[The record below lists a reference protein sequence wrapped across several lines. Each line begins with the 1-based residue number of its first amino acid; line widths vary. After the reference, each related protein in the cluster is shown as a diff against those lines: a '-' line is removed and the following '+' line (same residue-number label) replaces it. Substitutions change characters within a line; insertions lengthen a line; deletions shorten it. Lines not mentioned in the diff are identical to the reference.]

1 VPGREV
7 FLCALPFFHVFGLSV
22 AMNLPVVIGAC
33 MVLLPNPREVR
44 RMIDSINRYRVSVF
58 PIVPAMVNGINAHPR
73 ARRLDVRSLKLC
85 VSGSAPLPGDTL
97 RRFEEITGGH
107 IVEGYGLTEAS
118 PVTHVNPGQGR
129 RKDGHIGL
137 PLPDTDC
144 RIVSVNDGETD
155 LAAGETGELLIRG
168 PQVMKGYWKAPAETE
183 STLRNGW
190 LYTGDLATVDEE
202 GYFRIVGRKKEM
214 ILAGGYNIYPDEVDR
229 VLMEHPDIVEC
240 ATIGVP
246 DPRRGETVKSFVVA
260 RPGSRLSKEAI
271 DAFCRE
277 RLAAYKVPR
286 EIEFKNELPKSSVLK
301 ILRKELRAEELRRRA
316 AAGTT

>member
-1 VPGREV
+1 
-7 FLCALPFFHVFGLSV
+7 
-22 AMNLPVVIGAC
+22 
-33 MVLLPNPREVR
+33 
-44 RMIDSINRYRVSVF
+44 MIDSINRRRVSVF

-73 ARRLDVRSLKLC
+73 ARRLDVSTLKLC

-97 RRFEEITGGH
+97 RQFERITGGH

-118 PVTHVNPGQGR
+118 PVTHVNPCEGR

-144 RIVSVNDGETD
+144 RIVSADDAKTEVAVGEP
-155 LAAGETGELLIRG
+155 GELLIRG
-168 PQVMKGYWKAPAETE
+168 PQVMKGYWNAPADTAAA
-183 STLRNGW
+183 LRDGW
-190 LYTGDLATVDEE
+190 LYTGDLATVDDE

-246 DPRRGETVKSFVVA
+246 DPRRGETVKSFVVL
-260 RPGSRLSKEAI
+260 RPGSRTTDEQVV
-271 DAFCRE
+271 AFCRE

-286 EIEFKNELPKSSVLK
+286 EIEFRDDLPKSSVLK
-301 ILRKELRAEELRRRA
+301 ILRKDLRAEELKKRA
-316 AAGTT
+316 DAGAA